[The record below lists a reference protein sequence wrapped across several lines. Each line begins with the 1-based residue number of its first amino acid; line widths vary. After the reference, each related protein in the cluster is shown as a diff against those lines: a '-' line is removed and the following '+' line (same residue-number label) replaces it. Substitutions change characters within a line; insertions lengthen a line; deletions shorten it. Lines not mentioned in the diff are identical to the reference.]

1 MHEILQSYMR
11 RLTNLSGTNRSLLL
25 LRLISD
31 QFLDLHDFDFLKNK
45 SSFQIIDDLIAKKNK
60 LEVADLVNSR
70 DENNNAV
77 SDKLKKIQRIDR
89 FIFEE
94 RGSKDLYI
102 GWPFVRGKF
111 NDGTM
116 VRCPLIFFPM
126 SIEINAK
133 QEWILRQR
141 DDVNITFNKSFLLAY
156 SFFNQVKLDESLIEY
171 VFEDFD
177 VDSRVF
183 RTNLY
188 QMLKDSPVAINFNQE
203 NFLDTLIPFK
213 NFKKAAFDEQYG
225 TGEIKL
231 YPEAVLGIFPQ
242 AGSYLVPD
250 YLKLLEDTK
259 IKDIEEFFA
268 SRSVAEDKA
277 SSPNQFGYFHFL
289 NKVKEEQTFT
299 PFEIDAYQENALKAV
314 KRGNSMVI
322 QGPPGTGKSQLI
334 CNLIADFIA
343 RGQRVLLVCQKRVAL
358 DVVYERLKEK
368 GLENFVAL
376 VHDFKND
383 RKKIYDQLSKQVDSV
398 YEYQVKN
405 NSLDAI
411 QLERQFIQA
420 SRRIDQITEELEEF
434 KSALFDD
441 SECGIPVKE
450 LYLTSDF
457 TEPSVNLRLEY
468 KNFTFQKI
476 EEFLP
481 KLRTYTAYANKFERE
496 GYPWNNRIRFKGFK
510 ISDLKKMREIIREIP
525 EYQEQMAAK
534 AAKFVHNKLSL
545 ASLETILSKEEKI
558 HELIK
563 HIENEKVYHY
573 FGHMINFQDKETDYL
588 WLGTVERVV
597 MTCFKGAGPETS
609 LSTAELGHFQETIQR
624 RIEARKGLLK
634 FIKWK
639 MFSKD
644 KQYIREVLQKNG
656 LQNNR
661 RDFSTLI
668 EKVDNRLN
676 LEHNITKLRAN
687 KILIEIP
694 KSYNP
699 EQFSE
704 WFHNQKLA
712 IMAKLIFSSLR
723 NFKEYYNVHKIN
735 CQELKE
741 QLTSLLQVIKE
752 IPAKRAQ
759 WATYLTPKQIHFLL
773 EEPDYAD
780 KMLSALDAD
789 FDALCDF
796 DNLNEDL
803 ESYEVSTIK
812 RLLDQTDNYQEE
824 PIVQLFQNSIRLSWI
839 EHIESKYPILRSISS
854 LKFERLQQEYQE
866 NVQLKMQTSKEM
878 SLLKVRERTYNDL
891 NYNRLNN
898 LVTYRDVKH
907 QTTKK
912 KKIWPIRKLVSQYTS
927 EVFDLVPCWMAS
939 PEAVSA
945 IFPMEQA
952 FDLVIFDEASQCF
965 VERGIPAMYRGKQI
979 VVTGDDK
986 QLAPYDLYKV
996 RWEEETEDPALE
1008 IDSLLDLTRQYLMQ
1022 VQLQGHYRS
1031 KSLDLIDFSNRHFY
1045 QGNLK
1050 LLPDQEELNKA
1061 QPAIEYVK
1069 VDGSWQDNK
1078 NEDEAK
1084 RVVELCLSL
1093 FEEHPEKSVGIVTFN
1108 VKQQGCIVDL
1118 LEEKASEKKIR
1129 LPDSLIVK
1137 NIENV
1142 QGDEKDIFIFSIGY
1156 APDKNGR
1163 MVMQFGSLNAVNGEN
1178 RLNVAVTRAREKI
1191 FIVCSIMP
1199 HELKVEDTKNEG
1211 PKLLKAYLNYALE
1224 VSDKQFKPL
1233 LPNVNNQQSWYLR
1246 NKIKEFLQDD
1256 LPLEFDLSE
1265 ELPFTDL
1272 VVKEKDEDKYLGLI
1286 LTDDDLYHQSISVKE
1301 SHVYKHITMSY
1312 KKWPFREF
1320 YSREYW
1326 HDKSQVKERLIRFV
1340 KNIL

>member
-1 MHEILQSYMR
+1 MHQILQSYMR
-11 RLTNLSGTNRSLLL
+11 RLTNLSGSNRSLLL

-45 SSFQIIDDLIAKKNK
+45 SSFQIIDDLIAQKNK
-60 LEVADLVNSR
+60 LVVADLVNSR
-70 DENNNAV
+70 DDDNNAV

-116 VRCPLIFFPM
+116 IRCPLIFFPM
-126 SIEINAK
+126 SIELNSK
-133 QEWILRQR
+133 QEWVLKQR
-141 DDVNITFNKSFLLAY
+141 TDVNITFNKSFLLAY
-156 SFFNQVKLDESLIEY
+156 SFFNNIKLDESLVEY

-177 VDSRVF
+177 VDSRIF

-188 QMLKDSPVAINFNQE
+188 QQLKDSPIEMNFNQE
-203 NFLDTLIPFK
+203 NFLDNLIPFK
-213 NFKKAAFDEQYG
+213 NYKKAEYDEQYG
-225 TGEIKL
+225 KGEIKL

-250 YLKLLEDTK
+250 YLSLLEDKK
-259 IKDIEEFFA
+259 IADIEDFFA
-268 SRSVAEDKA
+268 ARSIAEDKA
-277 SSPNQFGYFHFL
+277 SLPNQFGYHYFL
-289 NKVKEEQTFT
+289 NKIKEEQTFT
-299 PFEIDAYQENALKAV
+299 PFEIDAYQENALKAI

-358 DVVYERLKEK
+358 DVVYQRLKDK
-368 GLENFVAL
+368 GLENFIAL

-383 RKKIYDQLSKQVDSV
+383 RKKIYDQISKQVDNIND
-398 YEYQVKN
+398 YKVKN

-411 QLERQFIQA
+411 QMERQFLQA

-434 KSALFDD
+434 KAALFDD

-450 LYLTSDF
+450 LYLTSNF
-457 TEPSVNLRLEY
+457 SKPSINLRMEY
-468 KNFTFQKI
+468 KEFTFRKM

-481 KLRTYTAYANKFERE
+481 KLRTYTAYAAKFQKE
-496 GYPWNNRIRFKGFK
+496 GYPWNNRKKFKDYG
-510 ISDLKKMREIIREIP
+510 ISQLKAMRDIIREIP
-525 EYQEQMAAK
+525 EFQDELSAK
-534 AAKFVHNKLSL
+534 AEAYVQNKLTLSNLESIL
-545 ASLETILSKEEKI
+545 AKEEKI
-558 HELIK
+558 KELIK
-563 HIENEKVYHY
+563 HIENDKVYYY
-573 FGHMINFQDKETDYL
+573 FGHMVNFQDKETDYL

-597 MTCFKGAGPETS
+597 MTCFKGAGPEKTLPS
-609 LSTAELGHFQETIQR
+609 AELGHFQEVLQR

-644 KQYIREVLQKNG
+644 KQYIKEVMIKND
-656 LQNNR
+656 LQNTR
-661 RDFSTLI
+661 KDFNVLI
-668 EKVDNRLN
+668 EMVDNRLN
-676 LEHNITKLRAN
+676 LEHNLTKLRAN
-687 KILIEIP
+687 KTLLEIP
-694 KSYNP
+694 NTYK
-699 EQFSE
+699 EKDFAQ

-723 NFKEYYNVHKIN
+723 NFKEYYNVQKIEFE
-735 CQELKE
+735 ELKTK
-741 QLTSLLQVIKE
+741 LTKLLEVIKILPTKKQE
-752 IPAKRAQ
+752 
-759 WATYLTPKQIHFLL
+759 WSGYLTPQQIHFLL
-773 EEPDYAD
+773 EDPDHAD
-780 KMLSALDAD
+780 KMITTLDAD

-796 DNLNEDL
+796 DNLNEEL
-803 ESYEVSTIK
+803 ESYEVASINK
-812 RLLDQTDNYQEE
+812 LLDQTESFKENEVVD
-824 PIVQLFQNSIRLSWI
+824 LFQNSIRLSWI
-839 EHIESKYPILRSISS
+839 EHIESKYPILRSVSS

-866 NVQLKMQTSKEM
+866 NVQIKMQISKEM
-878 SLLKVRERTYNDL
+878 ALLKARERTYNDL

-898 LVTYRDVKH
+898 LVTYRDLKH

-979 VVTGDDK
+979 VITGDDK

-996 RWEEETEDPALE
+996 RWEEETEDPTLE
-1008 IDSLLDLTRQYLMQ
+1008 VDSLLDLTRQYLMQ

-1045 QGNLK
+1045 KGNLK
-1050 LLPDQEELNKA
+1050 LLPDHDLVNKKE
-1061 QPAIEYVK
+1061 PAIDYLK
-1069 VDGSWQDNK
+1069 VNGVWQDNT
-1078 NEDEAK
+1078 NEEEAHK
-1084 RVVELCLSL
+1084 VAEVCFSL
-1093 FEEHPEKSVGIVTFN
+1093 INKYPDKSIGIVTFN
-1108 VKQQGCIVDL
+1108 VKQQGRIVDL
-1118 LEEKASEKKIR
+1118 LEEKATKAKWR
-1129 LPDSLIVK
+1129 LPDTLIVK

-1142 QGDEKDIFIFSIGY
+1142 QGDEKDIVIFSIGY
-1156 APDKNGR
+1156 APDKNGK
-1163 MVMQFGSLNAVNGEN
+1163 MAMQFGSLNAANGEN

-1191 FIVCSIMP
+1191 VIVSSIMP

-1224 VSDKQFKPL
+1224 VSNGQFTPAIPL
-1233 LPNVNNQQSWYLR
+1233 VQNKQSWYLR
-1246 NKIKEFLQDD
+1246 NKIKDMLKED
-1256 LPLEFDLSE
+1256 LPLAFDLSE
-1265 ELPFTDL
+1265 ELPFADL
-1272 VVKEKDEDKYLGLI
+1272 TVKAKDEDAYWGLL

-1301 SHVYKHITMSY
+1301 SHVYKHLTMSG
-1312 KKWPFREF
+1312 KKWPYREF

-1326 HDKSQVKERLIRFV
+1326 HDKNQIKERLIRFV
-1340 KNIL
+1340 KNVM

>member
-1 MHEILQSYMR
+1 
-11 RLTNLSGTNRSLLL
+11 
-25 LRLISD
+25 
-31 QFLDLHDFDFLKNK
+31 
-45 SSFQIIDDLIAKKNK
+45 
-60 LEVADLVNSR
+60 
-70 DENNNAV
+70 
-77 SDKLKKIQRIDR
+77 IQ
-89 FIFEE
+89 
-94 RGSKDLYI
+94 
-102 GWPFVRGKF
+102 
-111 NDGTM
+111 
-116 VRCPLIFFPM
+116 
-126 SIEINAK
+126 
-133 QEWILRQR
+133 
-141 DDVNITFNKSFLLAY
+141 
-156 SFFNQVKLDESLIEY
+156 
-171 VFEDFD
+171 
-177 VDSRVF
+177 
-183 RTNLY
+183 
-188 QMLKDSPVAINFNQE
+188 
-203 NFLDTLIPFK
+203 
-213 NFKKAAFDEQYG
+213 
-225 TGEIKL
+225 
-231 YPEAVLGIFPQ
+231 
-242 AGSYLVPD
+242 
-250 YLKLLEDTK
+250 
-259 IKDIEEFFA
+259 DIEEFFA
-268 SRSVAEDKA
+268 ARSIAEDKE
-277 SSPNQFGYFHFL
+277 SLPNQFGYFYFL

-299 PFEIDAYQENALKAV
+299 PFAIDAYQENALKAI

-358 DVVYERLKEK
+358 DVVYERLQEK

-383 RKKIYDQLSKQVDSV
+383 RKKIYDQLSQQVDNV

-405 NSLDAI
+405 NSLDTI

-434 KSALFDD
+434 KSALFDQ
-441 SECGIPVKE
+441 SECGIAVKE

-457 TEPSVNLRLEY
+457 TKASVNLRLEY
-468 KNFTFQKI
+468 KYFNCEKI

-481 KLRTYTAYANKFERE
+481 KLRTYTAYAAKFERE
-496 GYPWNNRIRFKGFK
+496 GYPWNNRKKFKNYS
-510 ISDLKKMREIIREIP
+510 ISDLKKIREIIREIP
-525 EYQEQMAAK
+525 EYQEKMSTK
-534 AAKFVHNKLSL
+534 AEKYVHNKLSL
-545 ASLETILSKEEKI
+545 TNLEAILSKEEKI

-563 HIENEKVYHY
+563 HIENEKVYFY

-597 MTCFKGAGPETS
+597 LACFKGAGPETT
-609 LSTAELGHFQETIQR
+609 LSTAELGHFQETLQR

-639 MFSKD
+639 IFSKD
-644 KQYIREVLQKNG
+644 KQYIKEVLQKNG
-656 LQNNR
+656 LQSNK

-668 EKVDNRLN
+668 EKIDNRLN
-676 LEHNITKLRAN
+676 LEHNLTKLRAN
-687 KILIEIP
+687 KTLIEIP
-694 KSYNP
+694 KTYNP
-699 EQFSE
+699 DEFSE

-723 NFKEYYNVHKIN
+723 NFKEYYNVHKIGYH
-735 CQELKE
+735 ELIE
-741 QLTSLLQVIKE
+741 QLLSLLKIIEE
-752 IPAKRAQ
+752 IPAKKNE
-759 WATYLTPKQIHFLL
+759 WTTYLTPKQIHYLL
-773 EEPDYAD
+773 EEPDYVE
-780 KMLSALDAD
+780 KMLSSLDSD

-796 DNLNEDL
+796 DNLSDSL
-803 ESYEVSTIK
+803 ESYEVNTIN
-812 RLLDQTDNYQEE
+812 RLLDQTEVYREDYIE
-824 PIVQLFQNSIRLSWI
+824 QLFQNSVRLSWI

-866 NVQLKMQTSKEM
+866 NVQLKMQISQQM

-898 LVTYRDVKH
+898 LVTYRDLKH

-912 KKIWPIRKLVSQYTS
+912 KKIWPIRKLVSKFTS

-945 IFPMEQA
+945 IFPMEQV

-996 RWEEETEDPALE
+996 RWEEESEDPALE
-1008 IDSLLDLTRQYLMQ
+1008 IDSLLDLTRQFLMQ

-1045 QGNLK
+1045 NGSLK
-1050 LLPDQEELNKA
+1050 LLPDHEELNKA
-1061 QPAIEYVK
+1061 QPAIDYIK
-1069 VDGSWQDNK
+1069 VSGTWQDHVNTEEANK
-1078 NEDEAK
+1078 
-1084 RVVELCLSL
+1084 VVELCLS
-1093 FEEHPEKSVGIVTFN
+1093 FFDNQAEKTIGIVTFN
-1108 VKQQGCIVDL
+1108 VKQQGLIIDL
-1118 LEEKASEKKIR
+1118 LEQKAEQHKIR

-1142 QGDEKDIFIFSIGY
+1142 QGDEKDIIIFSIGY

-1191 FIVCSIMP
+1191 YVISSIMP

-1224 VSDKQFKPL
+1224 VSNRKFKPS
-1233 LPNVNNQQSWYLR
+1233 LPRVSNQQSWYLR
-1246 NKIKEFLQDD
+1246 NKIKNMLKED

-1272 VVKEKDEDKYLGLI
+1272 VVKSKDEDKYLGLV
-1286 LTDDDLYHQSISVKE
+1286 LTDDDLYHRSISVKE
-1301 SHVYKHITMSY
+1301 SHVYKHLTMSG
-1312 KKWPFREF
+1312 KKWPYREF

-1326 HDKSQVKERLIRFV
+1326 HDKNQVKERLIRFV